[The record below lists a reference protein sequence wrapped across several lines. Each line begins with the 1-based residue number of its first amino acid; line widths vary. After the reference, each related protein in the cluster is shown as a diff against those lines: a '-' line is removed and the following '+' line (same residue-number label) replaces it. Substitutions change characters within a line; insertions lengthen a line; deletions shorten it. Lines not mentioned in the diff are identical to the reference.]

1 MTVFNILFGEH
12 YSLRRS
18 LIINIIIALSICIG
32 LAMVVLIHEF
42 YQHLEE
48 NIEDALYE
56 ETKEIIGQIDP
67 TLDTYGLDQNAKRFN
82 GVHGLYR
89 YTVFD
94 AVGAT
99 IIGGETSPEIQSQM
113 LALKLGRPMKIS
125 LLGERLGVGL
135 RAKIDNRD
143 FLVLASTYPKGTE
156 KTKYQKLIY
165 EIKEE
170 IIWVALGI
178 LMILAAAI
186 FATRRA
192 LSPLTSIQEQAQL
205 IGPTATTKQLSTERL
220 PAELVPLITSVN
232 GAFERLEKGYQAQR
246 DFSSNVAHEIR
257 TPLAV
262 LRSSID
268 RIDNPEVKETIRED
282 VLRLDRMFEQMID
295 LSRADALAQTT
306 HEPLD
311 LHQLVVDLAID
322 MSADALKDG
331 KSLAVIGAANCIV
344 VGNKGAITVAIG
356 NLVRNALIY
365 SPIDTEVEIEVTVN
379 PPSIRVLDRG
389 DGISDAQKQ
398 TLFERFQRGAASN
411 DNVSGSGIGLAIVK
425 SVADAHNASIEIHD
439 RQGGGSIFEL
449 IFQSGNKS

>member
-1 MTVFNILFGEH
+1 MTVFNILFGEQ

-18 LIINIIIALSICIG
+18 LITNIIIALSICIA
-32 LAMVVLIHEF
+32 LAMVVLIREF
-42 YQHLEE
+42 YEHLDE
-48 NIEDALYE
+48 NIDDALYE
-56 ETKEIIGQIDP
+56 EAKEIIGQIDP
-67 TLDTYGLDQNAKRFN
+67 TLDTYGLDQNAKRFI
-82 GVHGLYR
+82 GVHGLYQ

-94 AVGAT
+94 TTGTA
-99 IIGGETSPEIQSQM
+99 IIGDETSPEIQSQM
-113 LALKLGRPMKIS
+113 QALKLGRPTKIS
-125 LLGERLGVGL
+125 LLGERLGIGL

-170 IIWVALGI
+170 IIWVVLGI

-192 LSPLTSIQEQAQL
+192 LSPLTFIQEQAQR

-268 RIDNPEVKETIRED
+268 RIDNPEVKEAIHED

-344 VGNKGAITVAIG
+344 VGNKGALTVAIG

-425 SVADAHNASIEIHD
+425 SVADAHNASIDIHD

>member
-1 MTVFNILFGEH
+1 MTVFNIFFGEQ

-42 YQHLEE
+42 DQHLED
-48 NIEDALYE
+48 NIDDALYE
-56 ETKEIIGQIDP
+56 ETKEIISQIDP
-67 TLDTYGLDQNAKRFN
+67 TLGTYGFDQSAKRFK
-82 GVHGLYR
+82 GVQGLYR

-94 AVGAT
+94 AAGAT

-113 LALKLGRPMKIS
+113 QALKLGHPAKIS
-125 LLGERLGVGL
+125 LLGERLGIGL
-135 RAKIDNRD
+135 RAKIDNID
-143 FLVLASTYPKGTE
+143 FFVLASTYPKGTE
-156 KTKYQKLIY
+156 ETQYQKLIH
-165 EIKEE
+165 EINEE
-170 IIWVALGI
+170 IIWVVVGI

-192 LSPLTSIQEQAQL
+192 LSPLTHIQKQAQL
-205 IGPTATTKQLSTERL
+205 IGPTAPTKQLSTERL

-246 DFSSNVAHEIR
+246 DFSSNVAHEVR

-262 LRSSID
+262 LRSSLD
-268 RIDNPEVKETIRED
+268 RIDNLEVKKTIRED

-295 LSRADALAQTT
+295 LSRADALAKTG

-322 MSADALKDG
+322 MSAKALKDG
-331 KSLAVIGAANCIV
+331 KSLAVIGAKDCIV
-344 VGNKGAITVAIG
+344 IGNKGALTVAVG

-365 SPIDTEVEIEVTVN
+365 SPIGTEVEIEVTVN
-379 PPSIRVLDRG
+379 PPSIQVMDRG

-398 TLFERFQRGAASN
+398 TLFERFQRGAAAN

-425 SVADAHNASIEIHD
+425 SVVDAHNANIQIHD
-439 RQGGGSIFEL
+439 RHGGGSVFEL
-449 IFQSGNKS
+449 IFQSDNKS